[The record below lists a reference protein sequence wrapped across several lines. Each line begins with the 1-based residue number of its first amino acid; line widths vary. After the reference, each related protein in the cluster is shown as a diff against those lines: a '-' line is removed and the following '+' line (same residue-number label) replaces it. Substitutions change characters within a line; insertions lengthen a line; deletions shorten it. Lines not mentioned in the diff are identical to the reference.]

1 MANYSDIKGFTDQ
14 TLSTDTIASQFA
26 GGSWASGGNMN
37 EGRVAGAGSGT
48 QTASI
53 FAGGTPPTTADVEL
67 YNGSSWTET
76 TEMNTARAELAAATV
91 APSTAALIF
100 AGHTGTYPTQNA
112 SDANEYW
119 NGSSWTELAEVNTGR
134 WATAGAGAS
143 YTAALLYG
151 GYNGSD
157 VNNTETWN
165 GSAWTE
171 VNELNTTRRY
181 LAGTGSNTAAIAI
194 GGSPGLN
201 TVEQWDGSNWTATT
215 NFPTGS
221 EYIEAAGASY
231 TNCLALGVT
240 PSSTGK
246 KTVHWDGSSWT
257 ELSDYTT
264 GRINGVGTGSSSA
277 ALLSGGNPSPVNAS
291 TEEFTAPSDFVQQV
305 EGQIYFNSTTNTFKE
320 TITDI
325 PGATWAS
332 GGNLNEGRNA
342 GSSAGTQTSAL
353 FSAGDPAS
361 AGTTNNTEAY
371 DGTSWTEVNEL
382 NTARRE
388 SSVGSGLSNSAALNI
403 GGWTGSAR
411 LASNEKWDG
420 TNWTEVG
427 DMNEAAV
434 YVGSSGSSTSALAW
448 GGSEPSVVATAES
461 WDGTSWSEVADMSQ
475 ARYGGQ
481 FCSGQSNS
489 SAIVGGGYH
498 PSATNLAVTEIFDGS
513 SWTEVGD
520 LNSARAGQGGTVAG
534 GTTSGLTFGGG
545 PSPTR
550 AKTEAW
556 NGTAWTEVND
566 LSDAR
571 NQLGGAGSSSASAL
585 AFGGDTST
593 STEEFTADLA
603 NKTITTS

>member
-1 MANYSDIKGFTDQ
+1 MANYSDIKGFTVQ

-171 VNELNTTRRY
+171 VNNLNTTRRY

-277 ALLSGGNPSPVNAS
+277 ALLSGGNPAPVNAS

-305 EGQIYFNSTTNTFKE
+305 EGQLFFNSTTNTFKE

-325 PGATWAS
+325 PGASWAS
-332 GGNLNEGRNA
+332 GGNLNTARGQAGGAGLQTAALMFGGDVHPTSPRNSVLTEQYN
-342 GSSAGTQTSAL
+342 GSSWTEVNDLNTERRGVAGLGIYTAALCAAGYSTTWVDNVESWDGTNWTEIAETNLAASYRVGIGTQTNGLVVGGAAPP
-353 FSAGDPAS
+353 AGYRADTEVWNGSSWTEVNDLNEARYGG
-361 AGTTNNTEAY
+361 AGGGIYTDAIYAGGYDTTAIANAESW
-371 DGTSWTEVNEL
+371 DGTSWTEVNNL
-382 NTARRE
+382 NNGR
-388 SSVGSGLSNSAALNI
+388 LS
-403 GGWTGSAR
+403 
-411 LASNEKWDG
+411 LAG
-420 TNWTEVG
+420 AG
-427 DMNEAAV
+427 DA
-434 YVGSSGSSTSALAW
+434 STSVL
-448 GGSEPSVVATAES
+448 V
-461 WDGTSWSEVADMSQ
+461 
-475 ARYGGQ
+475 
-481 FCSGQSNS
+481 
-489 SAIVGGGYH
+489 
-498 PSATNLAVTEIFDGS
+498 
-513 SWTEVGD
+513 
-520 LNSARAGQGGTVAG
+520 
-534 GTTSGLTFGGG
+534 FGGG
-545 PSPTR
+545 PTTPGTNL
-550 AKTEAW
+550 AHTESW
-556 NGTAWTEVND
+556 NGTSWTEQNNLATARTI
-566 LSDAR
+566 LS
-571 NQLGGAGSSSASAL
+571 GAGKSASSAL
-585 AFGGDTST
+585 AFGGYPQKNA
-593 STEEFTADLA
+593 TEEWTANLA